1 MLEMIDV
8 KFQHNFRYPPG
19 NESIFPPKGVSLK
32 IMIDSKMPA
41 WGEDMGLVPRW
52 VVVLRS
58 AVIATLVW
66 ELGGCDPMRLC
77 VSVF

>member
-32 IMIDSKMPA
+32 IIIDSKMPA
-41 WGEDMGLVPRW
+41 RLGERIWDSFP
-52 VVVLRS
+52 
-58 AVIATLVW
+58 
-66 ELGGCDPMRLC
+66 GG
-77 VSVF
+77 